1 VFIGCLAVELA
12 GYRWLVAGLRAP
24 ESASRMRALKGWAVF
39 AVAWQI
45 VVFAGC
51 VVYALALTHGRRP
64 AGLWIAPPI
73 GALVGTALP
82 YQLVATRLM
91 RGLTR

>member
-12 GYRWLVAGLRAP
+12 GYSWLVGGLRTP
-24 ESASRMRALKGWAVF
+24 EPASRMRALKRWAVF
-39 AVAWQI
+39 AVAWQL

-51 VVYALALTHGRRP
+51 VVYALALTRGHRP
-64 AGLWIAPPI
+64 ASLWIAPPI
-73 GALVGTALP
+73 GALVGTAIP
-82 YQLVATRLM
+82 YQLVATRLI